1 MASDIVDLILQHL
14 SAQDLCHVERVC
26 HRLRSLGRDSAAWR
40 TCFEAQYKDAGANP
54 PAAEE
59 PESLNWKQAYRAAY
73 AEEKRRNNWKL
84 KAKTFKLTSD
94 LQARCPSVALESV
107 WHQPIH
113 LPISTQVLER
123 HIQHAF
129 ASIRGI
135 NTLLKQKEDELQ
147 ALQSARC
154 VDADQH
160 QFCSEAFIEA
170 WYCYTMILFVA
181 TGQLVSP
188 CSAGSRQLYG
198 HSLKGSCANR
208 RS

>member
-1 MASDIVDLILQHL
+1 MDSMASDIVDLILQHL

-94 LQARCPSVALESV
+94 LQ
-107 WHQPIH
+107 
-113 LPISTQVLER
+113 VLER

-147 ALQSARC
+147 ALQSARSTGIALQC
-154 VDADQH
+154 WQPAAVRTFLEGVVCQSTQLEDNWQECNLQQTIKGLRHDLKCLSSSLSARQQRLKDK
-160 QFCSEAFIEA
+160 EARLQSISIA
-170 WYCYTMILFVA
+170 
-181 TGQLVSP
+181 
-188 CSAGSRQLYG
+188 
-198 HSLKGSCANR
+198 
-208 RS
+208 